1 MFGTMSQNKQVSAR
15 KHLRGGSIYSNSD
28 VYSNEEP
35 SVELIHQPELK
46 ERPSLKDI
54 LDRHSNP
61 TPTEK
66 HEKKASMDM
75 NQSLSSPAFG
85 SKTPLKTIEDQPWLS
100 FDPN

>member
-35 SVELIHQPELK
+35 SVELIYQPELK

-54 LDRHSNP
+54 LDR
-61 TPTEK
+61 
-66 HEKKASMDM
+66 
-75 NQSLSSPAFG
+75 
-85 SKTPLKTIEDQPWLS
+85 
-100 FDPN
+100 